1 MEEEGLTGQ
10 RRGRKRSRSVSS
22 DDSTSSER
30 SREKKTTTNGS
41 LKIEASED
49 RGVYGR
55 RIPYFGENSINNILK
70 VVSLQSFSNPRLSL
84 LNEGERS
91 EVPDQKTVKTT
102 ESDSQSDSSEELTRK
117 DRSSPS
123 SEDTV
128 PPTGHSHIIFASK
141 AREKREDLTNSN
153 MMSEIVNGKDRRYWE
168 KRQRN
173 NASAKRSRDARR
185 VRELE
190 TQIRAEYLED
200 ENYRVKI
207 ENEVLREEN
216 ARLLKTI
223 ERLKK
228 NASSSVK
235 EICEWTLEIASILY
249 PPSYK
254 RKKGLKTLFNL
265 SYPLVLKLFVLL
277 FYHELHNRHISYCL
291 GGVTQHT
298 FPPSWIMHDC
308 FCSIQVSMKST
319 ESWTGGRVLLLNRG
333 ALSLYSHH
341 LAIFR

>member
-30 SREKKTTTNGS
+30 SREKKTTNGS

-84 LNEGERS
+84 LNESERS

-228 NASSSVK
+228 NASSTVK
-235 EICEWTLEIASILY
+235 ETCE
-249 PPSYK
+249 
-254 RKKGLKTLFNL
+254 
-265 SYPLVLKLFVLL
+265 
-277 FYHELHNRHISYCL
+277 
-291 GGVTQHT
+291 
-298 FPPSWIMHDC
+298 
-308 FCSIQVSMKST
+308 
-319 ESWTGGRVLLLNRG
+319 
-333 ALSLYSHH
+333 
-341 LAIFR
+341 